1 MRNPQVGY
9 LNHLADF
16 LLNSID
22 FKINK
27 RVAHA
32 DAGRKQLTQLSLLT

>member
-1 MRNPQVGY
+1 MQNPQVGC

-32 DAGRKQLTQLSLLT
+32 DAWHKQLTRLSLLT